1 MACMMESLETVVIY
15 PWSPFDPAT
24 GHSPDACSCVWPTYA
39 FAPEKCA
46 CRIFLIIMSSGFS
59 LSATIDKYFNLLL
72 RITGT
77 SDNGRKFLEL
87 ASDQEGESVR
97 RLLPQGFGYIG
108 TENSLRR
115 RVTATAAALSDDQ
128 DEIQPVQ
135 HHRLEVSAAAPHR
148 TTSITVMHDVQASFC
163 AGIHIHTL
171 SCIHTNIIFVMYAR
185 VCESLLMICVHR
197 FYYDAIGVGSASLFL
212 IPNSLTHSQGGSGAL
227 SLSGEIGIL
236 SPPSAPSASQTAFV
250 TCHLCGAQV
259 KPGYSFCN
267 TCGQRI
273 EVREDDGMEAEGNVR
288 GTMV

>member
-1 MACMMESLETVVIY
+1 MQALSELHEVNPSDGDQAASFLLALFILVINWLTGVAY
-15 PWSPFDPAT
+15 PM
-24 GHSPDACSCVWPTYA
+24 Y
-39 FAPEKCA
+39 
-46 CRIFLIIMSSGFS
+46 RIFLIIMSSGFS
-59 LSATIDKYFNLLL
+59 LSATIDKFFNLLL

-148 TTSITVMHDVQASFC
+148 TTSITVMHDVQ
-163 AGIHIHTL
+163 
-171 SCIHTNIIFVMYAR
+171 
-185 VCESLLMICVHR
+185 
-197 FYYDAIGVGSASLFL
+197 
-212 IPNSLTHSQGGSGAL
+212 GGSGAL

-273 EVREDDGMEAEGNVR
+273 EVREDNGMEAEGNVR